1 MKPLHIGVGIDRHL
15 IIGDSQFPGPLRT
28 SAECCLKGA
37 PLKVAFTL
45 ALGTASALSAM
56 FLAGAGS
63 KSPLCEAQAAQPL
76 TPRVSFSEDVLP
88 LLKFRCSSCHQAGG
102 EGYEKSGMDL
112 TSYQGI
118 MKGTKFGPMVVP
130 GDPEASNLMRLLDW
144 RVSAELRMP
153 HGKKQLSICDRDT
166 IRTWIFEGAKDN

>member
-1 MKPLHIGVGIDRHL
+1 MKLAV
-15 IIGDSQFPGPLRT
+15 
-28 SAECCLKGA
+28 
-37 PLKVAFTL
+37 TL
-45 ALGTASALSAM
+45 ALAMATALLAM
-56 FLAGAGS
+56 FIAGEGS
-63 KSPLCEAQAAQPL
+63 NSPLCQAQAAQPL
-76 TPRVSFSEDVLP
+76 APRVSFSEDVLP
-88 LLKFRCSSCHQAGG
+88 LLKFKCSSCHQAGG

-112 TSYQGI
+112 TSYQGV

-166 IRTWIFEGAKDN
+166 VRTWIFDGAKDN

>member
-1 MKPLHIGVGIDRHL
+1 
-15 IIGDSQFPGPLRT
+15 
-28 SAECCLKGA
+28 LKLA
-37 PLKVAFTL
+37 VTL
-45 ALGTASALSAM
+45 ALAMATALLAM
-56 FLAGAGS
+56 FIAGEGS
-63 KSPLCEAQAAQPL
+63 NSPLCQAQAAQPL
-76 TPRVSFSEDVLP
+76 APRVSFSEDVLP
-88 LLKFRCSSCHQAGG
+88 LLKFKCSSCHQAGG

-112 TSYQGI
+112 TSYQGV

-166 IRTWIFEGAKDN
+166 VRTWIFDGAKDN